1 MDPTSILAICLSSI
15 SALASILTIG
25 FVGYKIS
32 FGDRQDTSLNVISK
46 IYHPV
51 SGVLVAEK
59 TIDFMA
65 ANLEQFKTESVKFKN
80 GKQEVTATNLKT
92 PINIDSTVNDKGK
105 GILSEDTHLTV
116 DNTPA
121 TNVTL
126 RRKTGDQT
134 SNDEVIEIS
143 DFQAMLENNS
153 NGDREISE
161 ARQNTFYIATVAF
174 IQGINLD
181 YNFLGEYLKTESDVL

>member
-1 MDPTSILAICLSSI
+1 MDPGLIVAICLPSI
-15 SALASILTIG
+15 SAIASTLTIG

-32 FGDRQDTSLNVISK
+32 FGDRQDNSLAAMSK

-51 SGVLVAEK
+51 SGILVAEK
-59 TIDFMA
+59 SIAYKA
-65 ANLEQFKTESVKFKN
+65 ANFEQFKSESVKFKN

-92 PINIDSTVNDKGK
+92 PINIDSIVNDKGV
-105 GILSEDTHLTV
+105 LTEDTHLTA

-121 TNVTL
+121 SKVTL
-126 RRKTGDQT
+126 RRKVGDQT
-134 SNDEVIEIS
+134 SADEVIEIS
-143 DFQAMLENNS
+143 DFQAMLDNNS

-161 ARQNTFYIATVAF
+161 ARQNTFYIAAVAF

-181 YNFLGEYLKTESDVL
+181 YKFLGEYLATESDVL